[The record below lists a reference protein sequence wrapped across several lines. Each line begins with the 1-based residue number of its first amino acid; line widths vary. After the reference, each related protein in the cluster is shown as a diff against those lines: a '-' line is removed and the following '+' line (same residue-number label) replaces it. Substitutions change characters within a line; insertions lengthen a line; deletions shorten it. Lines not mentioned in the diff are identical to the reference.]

1 MLWIALVPL
10 AVSLPFLWWDES
22 AFVSSIWSSAVRPA
36 AGYGHVSAV
45 GSLLGLHGGPARIPL
60 LLLATLILYIVSYQA
75 IGQYTTI
82 LLMFTVLTDFNT
94 VLFPQ
99 YFAWVIPADCLSSR

>member
-1 MLWIALVPL
+1 
-10 AVSLPFLWWDES
+10 
-22 AFVSSIWSSAVRPA
+22 
-36 AGYGHVSAV
+36 
-45 GSLLGLHGGPARIPL
+45 
-60 LLLATLILYIVSYQA
+60 LLLATLILLVAASYQA

-99 YFAWVIPADCLSSR
+99 YFAWVIPFIVLAAGEHAEARLREAPGGT